1 MSSNITLR
9 PKDIIAASLEKPII
23 VKLKG
28 AKIVRG
34 NLMSFDQHLNL
45 FLSNADELREDG
57 SNKRLGNIIVRGDN
71 VILLIFP
78 SETGE

>member
-1 MSSNITLR
+1 MASNASLR

-28 AKIVRG
+28 AKMVRG

-45 FLSNADELREDG
+45 FLSNAGEMREDG
-57 SNKRLGNIIVRGDN
+57 SFKKLGNIIVRGDN

-78 SETGE
+78 SDTGD